1 MHASTGKC
9 REVRELAERGAERT
23 QIIRNSHSTR
33 VRGGALRG
41 ESEPAQRQTT
51 LITILLL

>member
-23 QIIRNSHSTR
+23 QIIRNSHSTL